1 MSTPSVRKSDTIR
14 HPKKRAFLAAFRLTG
29 NVTVACLEADVH
41 RSTVYEWRSEDPE
54 FARAMEQA
62 QIEASDYLEE
72 EARRRA
78 VVGTEEPV
86 FGRIGRDQDGEIG
99 TIRRYSDSL
108 LIFLLKGNRPDK
120 FRERIEHSG
129 QVRHDVSVQPD
140 LSKLSAE
147 DLAKL
152 KSIAGKLAAGGP
164 DPGAAP
170 D

>member
-1 MSTPSVRKSDTIR
+1 MAASSTGKSDTTR
-14 HPKKRAFLAAFRLTG
+14 HPKKRAFLATFRLTG
-29 NVTVACLEADVH
+29 NVTIACQEVGVH
-41 RSTVYEWRSEDPE
+41 RSTIYDWREQDPA
-54 FARAMEQA
+54 FVLAMEQA
-62 QIEASDYLEE
+62 RVEASDLLEE

-86 FGRIGRDQDGEIG
+86 FGRVGRDQDGEIG
-99 TIRRYSDSL
+99 AIRRYSDSL

-147 DLAKL
+147 DLTRL
-152 KSIAGKLAAGGP
+152 KTIAGKLAAGGS
-164 DPGAAP
+164 DPGAA
-170 D
+170 